1 MARIVSLRP
10 WHLRLID
17 PQAEQVIHAAPQLN
31 EDFGEAVIA
40 AGPAWACVDGER
52 VYGAGGFVFEDWRA
66 VAWAILGQCAGRQ
79 MMAMTRVARREVAR
93 ITLPIEAY
101 VRDEFAAGERWAKLL
116 GLSLQSSGV
125 GPNGL
130 MYGKWVRNV
139 DAS

>member
-10 WHLRLID
+10 WHLRLIE
-17 PQAEQVIHAAPQLN
+17 PQAEQIVHAAPQLN
-31 EDFGEAVIA
+31 EDWGEAMIA
-40 AGPAWACVDGER
+40 AGPAWACVDSDR

-79 MMAMTRVARREVAR
+79 MMAITRAARREIATV
-93 ITLPIEAY
+93 TLPVETY
-101 VRDEFAAGERWAKLL
+101 VRDGFAAGERWARML
-116 GLSLQSSGV
+116 GLSCSGNEI

-130 MYGKWVRNV
+130 SYGKWVRY